1 MKVAKQIISLLL
13 KAGISAALLWYLF
26 RQIDK
31 KRLFEI
37 ISHADKRLLFIA
49 FCVFIIPYISA
60 LFRWKMLL
68 DAIKIRLPLKR
79 IIAAFSGGIF
89 FNQILPSSIGGD
101 LMRSIDLASHT
112 RRTREV
118 VATVFLDRLSGYIG
132 LVVMALAS
140 LAYGWSLINN
150 KKVLFPVAIITG
162 LLVAILMVL
171 FNASVYKKIHSLL
184 RSPGAGRIREA
195 ITNLHHEIH
204 VFRDKKAVIIKNISL
219 SLLLQI
225 FSCFSFYIIAR
236 SVGVNISIIYFFVFL
251 PIMGAITMLP
261 ISIGG
266 LGLRENTA
274 AYLFPL
280 IGVNKD
286 IAVAMSLL
294 NFFFI
299 VIYAIIG
306 GLIYYVL
313 TVHHRRLQPDK
324 TPASGSRS

>member
-1 MKVAKQIISLLL
+1 MKILKQIFLIFLRV
-13 KAGISAALLWYLF
+13 GISAALLWYLF

-37 ISHADKRLLFIA
+37 ISHADKRLLALA
-49 FCVFIIPYISA
+49 FCVFVITYISA
-60 LFRWKMLL
+60 FFRWKMLL
-68 DAIKIRLPLKR
+68 DAIKIYLPIKR

-112 RRTREV
+112 KRAREV

-132 LVVMALAS
+132 LVGMALAS
-140 LAYGWSLINN
+140 LACGWSLINDRRI
-150 KKVLFPVAIITG
+150 LFPVAIITG
-162 LLVAILMVL
+162 LLIAILMVL
-171 FNASVYKKIHSLL
+171 FNASVYKKINDLL
-184 RSPGAGRIREA
+184 RPPGAGRIREA

-219 SLLLQI
+219 SLLLQTS
-225 FSCFSFYIIAR
+225 SCFSFYIIAR
-236 SVGVNISIIYFFVFL
+236 SVGININMVYFFIFL

-280 IGVNKD
+280 VGVNKD
-286 IAVAMSLL
+286 LAVAMSLL

-299 VIYAIIG
+299 VICAIIG

-313 TVHHRRLQPDK
+313 TVHHRRLQSDK
-324 TPASGSRS
+324 LSAPRGCR

>member
-31 KRLFEI
+31 KRLLEI
-37 ISHADKRLLFIA
+37 ISHADKRLLTLA
-49 FCVFIIPYISA
+49 FCVFVITYISA
-60 LFRWKMLL
+60 FFRWKMLL
-68 DAIKIRLPLKR
+68 DAIKIYLPIKR
-79 IIAAFSGGIF
+79 IVAAFSGGIF

-112 RRTREV
+112 KRTREV

-132 LVVMALAS
+132 LVGMALAS
-140 LAYGWSLINN
+140 LTYGWSLINN
-150 KKVLFPVAIITG
+150 RRILFPVAIITG

-171 FNASVYKKIHSLL
+171 FNASVYKKINGLL
-184 RSPGAGRIREA
+184 RSPSAGRIREA

-225 FSCFSFYIIAR
+225 SSCFSFYIIAR
-236 SVGVNISIIYFFVFL
+236 SVGININMVYFFVFL

-280 IGVNKD
+280 VGVNKD
-286 IAVAMSLL
+286 LAVAMSLL

-299 VIYAIIG
+299 VICAIIG
-306 GLIYYVL
+306 GLTYYVL
-313 TVHHRRLQPDK
+313 TVRHRRIQPDK
-324 TPASGSRS
+324 ASAPRGCR